1 MYCAAKAGID
11 HFSRCVA
18 LDEALRPEGA
28 RIVSL
33 APGVIDTDMQSD
45 LRAGGSVGFPD
56 REGFVRRKASGALTT
71 PAEAARRVLGYLARD
86 DFGSQPVA
94 DVRDA

>member
-1 MYCAAKAGID
+1 M
-11 HFSRCVA
+11 
-18 LDEALRPEGA
+18 

-33 APGVIDTDMQSD
+33 APGVIDTPMQTLLRDADPAVFSERQFFVD
-45 LRAGGSVGFPD
+45 LH
-56 REGFVRRKASGALTT
+56 RRGELASPRQA
-71 PAEAARRVLGYLARD
+71 AARVLAYLARE

>member
-1 MYCAAKAGID
+1 M
-11 HFSRCVA
+11 
-18 LDEALRPEGA
+18 

-33 APGVIDTDMQSD
+33 APGVIDTDMQGE
-45 LRAGGSVGFPD
+45 LRAADPGSFPA
-56 REGFVRRKASGALTT
+56 RTGFVRSKESGALTS
-71 PAEAARRVLGYLARD
+71 PADAAKRVLAYLARE